1 MRKTIEKILA
11 AMAIILIIFLFFGAA
26 MAGDFEDK
34 IKRMRMQQ
42 DMRNTE
48 MIDSQVDMEYRQE
61 QMQRDMQQMQYQNE
75 MNRLQDSIIRAG
87 DDY

>member
-1 MRKTIEKILA
+1 MRKTIERILA
-11 AMAIILIIFLFFGAA
+11 AMAIILMIFLFFGAA
-26 MAGDFEDK
+26 MADDFEDK

-61 QMQRDMQQMQYQNE
+61 QMRRDMQQMQYQNE